1 VAALLNGS
9 GDAERARFREDALS
23 GLGQPRK
30 TLPCKYFYDAEGSK
44 LFDQICALRE
54 YYPTRTELGILRAH
68 ASEMARC
75 LGPDVLLVE
84 YGSGSSVKTRLL
96 LDRLAQP
103 VAYVPVDISREHL
116 LETALTLRLD
126 YPDLAVLPVCADFAA
141 PFALPRP
148 PRPAA
153 RRAVYFPGSTIGNFS
168 EAAAVALLR
177 GVARRVG
184 AGGAFLVGVDLKKDP
199 RELERAYD
207 DARGVTA
214 AFNLNLLARMNRELD
229 ADFDLR
235 RFRHRAVWVE
245 EASRVEMHLVS
256 EVEQT
261 VSVDGVPVRFARGE
275 SICTEHSHKYTLD
288 GFARLAARAGLAVRR
303 VWTDRRARFSVQYL
317 EAHAPPRRARARRQP
332 LNVPARDLATRF
344 RPGGSSRAR

>member
-1 VAALLNGS
+1 VAAFLNGAP
-9 GDAERARFREDALS
+9 DAERERFRRDVLH
-23 GLGQPRK
+23 GLRQPRK

-68 ASEMARC
+68 AGEMAGA
-75 LGPDVLLVE
+75 LGPGVLLIE

-96 LDRLAQP
+96 LDRLENPA
-103 VAYVPVDISREHL
+103 AYVPVDISREHL
-116 LETALTLRLD
+116 LETALSLRLD
-126 YPDLAVLPVCADFAA
+126 YPSLAVLPVCADFAA
-141 PFALPRP
+141 PFALPRTP
-148 PRPAA
+148 PAA

-168 EAAAVALLR
+168 EPAAITLLA
-177 GVARRVG
+177 GVGRRVG
-184 AGGAFLVGVDLKKDP
+184 PGGALLVGVDLKKDA

-256 EVEQT
+256 ELEQT
-261 VSVDGVPVRFARGE
+261 VQVDGAGFRFARGE

-288 GFARLAARAGLAVRR
+288 GFARLARRAGLAVRR

-317 EAHAPPRRARARRQP
+317 EARARR
-332 LNVPARDLATRF
+332 
-344 RPGGSSRAR
+344 G